1 MSNEYS
7 VADGVIVYEQSMRL
21 SIEANNG
28 LGNYTI
34 TKDMTVAEYRTMIIK
49 MIEVLSYFDDGV
61 LERFNVEYGEL
72 K

>member
-1 MSNEYS
+1 
-7 VADGVIVYEQSMRL
+7 
-21 SIEANNG
+21 
-28 LGNYTI
+28 
-34 TKDMTVAEYRTMIIK
+34 